1 MSAPIDA
8 LTQTTDAQPLPVL
21 GRDVTVPLVTGGE
34 VTYAAL
40 DYAASAPA
48 LQRVWDDVAAYAPY
62 YGSVHRGA
70 GYLSQLSTDLFEN
83 SRRAVAEFLGC
94 REDDQV
100 VFTRSTTDSLNLLA
114 AVLPAGCEVFVFE
127 TEHHASLL
135 PWRDARVSYLN
146 APRTPGEA
154 VATLERALAARDL
167 KGPALVCV
175 TGASNVTGELWPVRE
190 LAAVAHAHGARVVLD
205 AAQLAPHHP
214 VDIAELDVDWV
225 AFSGHKLYAPFGSG
239 VLAGRA
245 DWLRDSEPY
254 LAGGGASRKVARRS
268 DGGVDVEWHT
278 TAARHEA
285 GSPNV
290 IGVYAIAS
298 ACKALTEAGFD
309 RLVARERELVA
320 RVREGLAEVPEVR
333 VLSLFGDDAP
343 RVGVISF
350 VVDGWN
356 SSHFAAALSA
366 EYGIG
371 VRDGL
376 FCAHPLV
383 RTLLGGDAG
392 DPGSAA
398 RLTPVPA
405 RGRSTRSGSAS
416 GPVRRTSTSSG
427 SPGPSG
433 NSSGTAPAGTT
444 APRTAVASPTAADA
458 RRSGVEADRE
468 RRFQVVLGVG
478 TERHVR
484 VRGLD
489 ARDLADA
496 ARDDVRQVVVPG
508 DPHHGDQIV
517 GAGDGEDLADAFQR
531 RDGLGD
537 LGDPV
542 DAGLDEH
549 DRGDHG

>member
-1 MSAPIDA
+1 MSARPSAAASVSADSA
-8 LTQTTDAQPLPVL
+8 ASADSSVAARGPLPVL
-21 GRDVTVPLVTGGE
+21 GSDVLVPLVTGGE

-48 LQRVWDDVAAYAPY
+48 LRRVWDDIAAYAPY

-83 SRRAVAEFLGC
+83 SRKDVAAFLGC

-114 AVLPAGCEVFVFE
+114 AVAPRGTEVFVFE

-135 PWRDARVSYLN
+135 PWEQRKDVTVRYLS
-146 APRTPGEA
+146 APRSPRQA
-154 VATLERALAARDL
+154 VETLEKALAGRAE
-167 KGPALVCV
+167 GPALVCV

-190 LAAVAHAHGARVVLD
+190 LAAAAHAHGARIVLD

-214 VDIAELDVDWV
+214 VDIAEADVDWV
-225 AFSGHKLYAPFGSG
+225 AFSGHKLYAPFGAG

-245 DWLRDSEPY
+245 DWLREARPY
-254 LAGGGASRKVARRS
+254 LAGGGASRKVTRRD
-268 DGGVDVEWHT
+268 DGGLDVEWHT

-298 ACKALTEAGFD
+298 ACRALSEAGFEG
-309 RLVARERELVA
+309 LVARERELIEK
-320 RVREGLAEVPEVR
+320 VRTGLAEVPEVR

-343 RVGVISF
+343 RVAVLSF
-350 VVDGWN
+350 VVEGWN

-383 RTLLGGDAG
+383 RTLLDSEP
-392 DPGSAA
+392 DEPGECGAPEAA
-398 RLTPVPA
+398 P
-405 RGRSTRSGSAS
+405 GERSLNAIRVSFG
-416 GPVRRTSTSSG
+416 
-427 SPGPSG
+427 
-433 NSSGTAPAGTT
+433 AGT
-444 APRTAVASPTAADA
+444 PDEH
-458 RRSGVEADRE
+458 VE
-468 RRFQVVLGVG
+468 RF
-478 TERHVR
+478 
-484 VRGLD
+484 
-489 ARDLADA
+489 
-496 ARDDVRQVVVPG
+496 
-508 DPHHGDQIV
+508 V
-517 GAGDGEDLADAFQR
+517 GAVKELVREGARWSYRTEDGR
-531 RDGLGD
+531 CV
-537 LGDPV
+537 P
-542 DAGLDEH
+542 
-549 DRGDHG
+549 DRG

>member
-1 MSAPIDA
+1 MSVRPAAPVAHASSADVC
-8 LTQTTDAQPLPVL
+8 TPLPVL
-21 GRDVTVPLVTGGE
+21 GADVRVPLVTGGE

-48 LQRVWDDVAAYAPY
+48 LKRVWDDVAAYAPY

-83 SRRAVAEFLGC
+83 SRRDVAAFLGC

-114 AVLPAGCEVFVFE
+114 AALPSGTEVFVFE

-135 PWRDARVSYLN
+135 PWEQREDIRVRYLS
-146 APRTPGEA
+146 APRSPRQA
-154 VATLERALAARDL
+154 VETLERALAERAG
-167 KGPALVCV
+167 GPALVCV

-190 LAAVAHAHGARVVLD
+190 LAAAAHAHGARIVLD

-214 VDIAELDVDWV
+214 VDIAAEDVDWV
-225 AFSGHKLYAPFGSG
+225 AFSGHKLYAPFGAG

-245 DWLRDSEPY
+245 DWLQEARPY
-254 LAGGGASRKVARRS
+254 LAGGGASRKVARRD

-278 TAARHEA
+278 TPARHEA

-298 ACKALTEAGFD
+298 ACRALTEAGFD
-309 RLVARERELVA
+309 GLVARERELIA
-320 RVREGLAEVPEVR
+320 AVREGLAEVPQVR

-343 RVGVISF
+343 RVGVLSF

-383 RTLLGGDAG
+383 RTLLGSEPEEPGECGAPEAAPGERSLNAIRVSFGAG
-392 DPGSAA
+392 TPDEHVDRFVRAVKELVRDGA
-398 RLTPVPA
+398 RWTYRTEDGRCVPA
-405 RGRSTRSGSAS
+405 RG
-416 GPVRRTSTSSG
+416 
-427 SPGPSG
+427 
-433 NSSGTAPAGTT
+433 
-444 APRTAVASPTAADA
+444 
-458 RRSGVEADRE
+458 
-468 RRFQVVLGVG
+468 
-478 TERHVR
+478 
-484 VRGLD
+484 
-489 ARDLADA
+489 
-496 ARDDVRQVVVPG
+496 
-508 DPHHGDQIV
+508 
-517 GAGDGEDLADAFQR
+517 
-531 RDGLGD
+531 
-537 LGDPV
+537 
-542 DAGLDEH
+542 
-549 DRGDHG
+549 

>member
-1 MSAPIDA
+1 MSVSTIASDRSVCS
-8 LTQTTDAQPLPVL
+8 PLPVL

-83 SRRAVAEFLGC
+83 ARGTVAEFLDC

-114 AVLPAGCEVFVFE
+114 SVVPAGCEVFVFE

-135 PWRDARVSYLN
+135 PWRDAQVTYLD
-146 APRTPGEA
+146 APSTPRQA
-154 VATLERALAARDL
+154 VETLERALAHRDPSRAS
-167 KGPALVCV
+167 GPALVCV

-190 LAAVAHAHGARVVLD
+190 LAATAHAHGARIVLD

-214 VDIAELDVDWV
+214 VSVRDLDVDWV
-225 AFSGHKLYAPFGSG
+225 AFSGHKLYAPFGAG

-245 DWLRDSEPY
+245 DWLRDAEPY
-254 LAGGGASRKVARRS
+254 LAGGGASRKVTRRT
-268 DGGVDVEWHT
+268 DGGVDVEWHES
-278 TAARHEA
+278 AARHEA

-290 IGVYAIAS
+290 IGAYAIAS

-309 RLVARERELVA
+309 TLVARERHLIRTVG
-320 RVREGLAEVPEVR
+320 EGLAEVPEVK
-333 VLSLFGDDAP
+333 VLSLFGDDSP

-350 VVDGWN
+350 VVEGWN

-383 RTLLGGDAG
+383 RTLLGS
-392 DPGSAA
+392 DPQTQGECGAPEAA
-398 RLTPVPA
+398 
-405 RGRSTRSGSAS
+405 
-416 GPVRRTSTSSG
+416 
-427 SPGPSG
+427 PGEKSLNAIRVSFG
-433 NSSGTAPAGTT
+433 AGT
-444 APRTAVASPTAADA
+444 P
-458 RRSGVEADRE
+458 
-468 RRFQVVLGVG
+468 
-478 TERHVR
+478 
-484 VRGLD
+484 
-489 ARDLADA
+489 
-496 ARDDVRQVVVPG
+496 
-508 DPHHGDQIV
+508 
-517 GAGDGEDLADAFQR
+517 
-531 RDGLGD
+531 
-537 LGDPV
+537 
-542 DAGLDEH
+542 DEH
-549 DRGDHG
+549 VERFVRAVKELVGEGAKWNYRTEGGRCVPTV

>member
-1 MSAPIDA
+1 MSVPTAVVDPSVCA
-8 LTQTTDAQPLPVL
+8 PLPVL
-21 GRDVTVPLVTGGE
+21 GADVTVPLVTGGE
-34 VTYAAL
+34 VAYAAL

-70 GYLSQLSTDLFEN
+70 GYLSQLSTDLFEG
-83 SRRAVAEFLGC
+83 SRATVAEFLGC
-94 REDDQV
+94 READQV

-114 AVLPAGCEVFVFE
+114 SVLPADCRVFVFE

-135 PWRDARVSYLN
+135 PWGDGRVTCLD
-146 APRTPGEA
+146 APRTPAEA
-154 VATLERALAARDL
+154 VATLERALAGREPY
-167 KGPALVCV
+167 GPALVCV

-190 LAAVAHAHGARVVLD
+190 LAAAAHAHGARIVLD

-245 DWLRDSEPY
+245 DWLRDAEPY
-254 LAGGGASRKVARRS
+254 LAGGGASRTVARRA
-268 DGGVDVEWHT
+268 DGGLDVAWHT
-278 TAARHEA
+278 TEARHEA

-298 ACKALTEAGFD
+298 ACRALTEAGFAG
-309 RLVARERELVA
+309 LAAREGALVD
-320 RVREGLAEVPEVR
+320 RVLAGLAGVPGVR

-350 VVDGWN
+350 VVEGWN

-383 RTLLGGDAG
+383 RTLLGGEPREPGECGAPGAG
-392 DPGSAA
+392 PGE
-398 RLTPVPA
+398 
-405 RGRSTRSGSAS
+405 RSLNA
-416 GPVRRTSTSSG
+416 VRVSFG
-427 SPGPSG
+427 
-433 NSSGTAPAGTT
+433 AGT
-444 APRTAVASPTAADA
+444 PDEHVDRFLGAV
-458 RRSGVEADRE
+458 RE
-468 RRFQVVLGVG
+468 L
-478 TERHVR
+478 
-484 VRGLD
+484 
-489 ARDLADA
+489 
-496 ARDDVRQVVVPG
+496 
-508 DPHHGDQIV
+508 V
-517 GAGDGEDLADAFQR
+517 GAGARWTYRTEDGR
-531 RDGLGD
+531 CV
-537 LGDPV
+537 P
-542 DAGLDEH
+542 
-549 DRGDHG
+549 DRGAAQT

>member
-1 MSAPIDA
+1 MSVSTAAVDQSICA
-8 LTQTTDAQPLPVL
+8 PLPVL
-21 GRDVTVPLVTGGE
+21 GADVTVPLVTGGD

-48 LQRVWDDVAAYAPY
+48 LQRVWEDVAAYAPY

-83 SRRAVAEFLGC
+83 SRRTVAEFLGC
-94 REDDQV
+94 RAEDQV

-114 AVLPAGCEVFVFE
+114 AALPAGCEVFVFE

-135 PWRDARVSYLN
+135 PWRDARVTYLD
-146 APRTPGEA
+146 APRTPGQA
-154 VATLERALAARDL
+154 VATLERALAGREPN
-167 KGPALVCV
+167 GPALVCV
-175 TGASNVTGELWPVRE
+175 TGASNVTGELWPVKE
-190 LAAVAHAHGARVVLD
+190 LAAAAHAHGARIVLD

-245 DWLRDSEPY
+245 DWLVDAEPY
-254 LAGGGASRKVARRS
+254 LAGGGASRKVARRT

-278 TAARHEA
+278 TPARHEA

-290 IGVYAIAS
+290 IGVYSIAA

-309 RLVARERELVA
+309 RLVAREQQLVT
-320 RVREGLAEVPEVR
+320 RVREGLADVPQVK

-350 VVDGWN
+350 VVEGWN

-383 RTLLGGDAG
+383 RTLLGSEPQE
-392 DPGSAA
+392 PGECGAPEAA
-398 RLTPVPA
+398 P
-405 RGRSTRSGSAS
+405 GERSLNAIRVSFG
-416 GPVRRTSTSSG
+416 
-427 SPGPSG
+427 
-433 NSSGTAPAGTT
+433 AGT
-444 APRTAVASPTAADA
+444 P
-458 RRSGVEADRE
+458 
-468 RRFQVVLGVG
+468 
-478 TERHVR
+478 
-484 VRGLD
+484 
-489 ARDLADA
+489 
-496 ARDDVRQVVVPG
+496 
-508 DPHHGDQIV
+508 
-517 GAGDGEDLADAFQR
+517 
-531 RDGLGD
+531 
-537 LGDPV
+537 
-542 DAGLDEH
+542 DEH
-549 DRGDHG
+549 IERFLGAVRELVSKGARWSYRTEEGRCVPDRGAAQV

>member
-1 MSAPIDA
+1 MSVSAVAADSSVCAPLA
-8 LTQTTDAQPLPVL
+8 VL

-83 SRRAVAEFLGC
+83 SRTAVAEFLDC
-94 REDDQV
+94 REGDQV

-114 AVLPAGCEVFVFE
+114 AALPAECQVFVFE

-135 PWRDARVSYLN
+135 PWRDARVTYLD
-146 APRTPGEA
+146 APRTPVEA
-154 VATLERALAARDL
+154 VQTLERALADRDPY
-167 KGPALVCV
+167 GPALVCV

-190 LAAVAHAHGARVVLD
+190 LAAAAHAHGARIVLD

-214 VDIAELDVDWV
+214 VSVRESDVDWV

-239 VLAGRA
+239 VLAGRS
-245 DWLRDSEPY
+245 DWLRVAEPY
-254 LAGGGASRKVARRS
+254 LAGGGASRKVARRPKEAG
-268 DGGVDVEWHT
+268 GGVDVEWHE

-290 IGVYAIAS
+290 IGVYSIAS

-309 RLVARERELVA
+309 ELVARERYLI
-320 RVREGLAEVPEVR
+320 RKVREGLAEVPAVR

-376 FCAHPLV
+376 FCAHPLL
-383 RTLLGGDAG
+383 RTLLGGEADEPGECGAPEAAPGEKSLNAIRVSFGAG
-392 DPGSAA
+392 TPDEHVERFVRAVKELVADGARWNYRTEDGRCVPDTSAA
-398 RLTPVPA
+398 A
-405 RGRSTRSGSAS
+405 
-416 GPVRRTSTSSG
+416 
-427 SPGPSG
+427 
-433 NSSGTAPAGTT
+433 
-444 APRTAVASPTAADA
+444 
-458 RRSGVEADRE
+458 
-468 RRFQVVLGVG
+468 
-478 TERHVR
+478 
-484 VRGLD
+484 
-489 ARDLADA
+489 
-496 ARDDVRQVVVPG
+496 
-508 DPHHGDQIV
+508 
-517 GAGDGEDLADAFQR
+517 
-531 RDGLGD
+531 
-537 LGDPV
+537 
-542 DAGLDEH
+542 
-549 DRGDHG
+549 

>member
-1 MSAPIDA
+1 MPVSTAASAQAVCRDICGA
-8 LTQTTDAQPLPVL
+8 LPVL

-83 SRRAVAEFLGC
+83 ARKTVAEFLDC
-94 REDDQV
+94 RADDQL

-114 AVLPAGCEVFVFE
+114 RALPADCQVFVFE
-127 TEHHASLL
+127 TEHHAGLL
-135 PWRDARVSYLN
+135 PWKDARVTYLN
-146 APRTPGEA
+146 APRTPQQA
-154 VATLERALAARDL
+154 VETLEKALAARDPY
-167 KGPALVCV
+167 GPALVCV

-190 LAAVAHAHGARVVLD
+190 LAAAAHAHGARIVLD

-214 VDIAELDVDWV
+214 VSVRDLDVDWV

-245 DWLRDSEPY
+245 DWLRAADPY
-254 LAGGGASRKVARRS
+254 LAGGGASRKVTRRE
-268 DGGVDVEWHT
+268 DGGVDVEWQDS
-278 TAARHEA
+278 AARHEA

-290 IGVYAIAS
+290 IGAYSIAS

-309 RLVARERELVA
+309 TLVAREQHLIET
-320 RVREGLAEVPEVR
+320 VRAGLAAVPQVK

-350 VVDGWN
+350 VVEGWN

-383 RTLLGGDAG
+383 RTLLGSDPQTQGECGAPEAAPGEKSLNAIRVSFGAG
-392 DPGSAA
+392 
-398 RLTPVPA
+398 TPDEHVERFVTAVGELVTDGAKWQYRTEDGRCVPA
-405 RGRSTRSGSAS
+405 
-416 GPVRRTSTSSG
+416 V
-427 SPGPSG
+427 
-433 NSSGTAPAGTT
+433 
-444 APRTAVASPTAADA
+444 
-458 RRSGVEADRE
+458 
-468 RRFQVVLGVG
+468 
-478 TERHVR
+478 
-484 VRGLD
+484 
-489 ARDLADA
+489 
-496 ARDDVRQVVVPG
+496 
-508 DPHHGDQIV
+508 
-517 GAGDGEDLADAFQR
+517 
-531 RDGLGD
+531 
-537 LGDPV
+537 
-542 DAGLDEH
+542 
-549 DRGDHG
+549 

>member
-1 MSAPIDA
+1 MSV
-8 LTQTTDAQPLPVL
+8 LTAATDQSICAPLPVL
-21 GRDVTVPLVTGGE
+21 GKDVTVPLVTGGE

-83 SRRAVAEFLGC
+83 SRETVAEFLGC
-94 REDDQV
+94 RAGDQV
-100 VFTRSTTDSLNLLA
+100 IFTRSTTDSLNLLA
-114 AVLPAGCEVFVFE
+114 AVLPADCQVFVFE

-135 PWRDARVSYLN
+135 PWRDARVTYLN
-146 APRTPGEA
+146 APRTPAQA
-154 VATLERALAARDL
+154 VESLERALADRDPY
-167 KGPALVCV
+167 GPALVCV
-175 TGASNVTGELWPVRE
+175 TGASNVTGELWPVKE
-190 LAAVAHAHGARVVLD
+190 LAAAAHAHGARIVLD

-239 VLAGRA
+239 VLAGRS
-245 DWLRDSEPY
+245 DWLTDAEPY
-254 LAGGGASRKVARRS
+254 LAGGGASRQVARRA

-290 IGVYAIAS
+290 IGVYSIAS

-309 RLVARERELVA
+309 HLVAREQRLVTEVLA
-320 RVREGLAEVPEVR
+320 GLAEVPEVK

-350 VVDGWN
+350 VVEGWN

-383 RTLLGGDAG
+383 RTLLGS
-392 DPGSAA
+392 DPQDVGECGAPEA
-398 RLTPVPA
+398 E
-405 RGRSTRSGSAS
+405 
-416 GPVRRTSTSSG
+416 
-427 SPGPSG
+427 PGQKSLNAIRVSFG
-433 NSSGTAPAGTT
+433 AGT
-444 APRTAVASPTAADA
+444 P
-458 RRSGVEADRE
+458 
-468 RRFQVVLGVG
+468 
-478 TERHVR
+478 
-484 VRGLD
+484 
-489 ARDLADA
+489 
-496 ARDDVRQVVVPG
+496 
-508 DPHHGDQIV
+508 
-517 GAGDGEDLADAFQR
+517 
-531 RDGLGD
+531 
-537 LGDPV
+537 
-542 DAGLDEH
+542 DEH
-549 DRGDHG
+549 VERFLRAVKELVNEGARWKYRTEGGRCVPDRGAATQV

>member
-1 MSAPIDA
+1 MSAYPNTA
-8 LTQTTDAQPLPVL
+8 VTTAEFATADPSHCAPLPVL

-34 VTYAAL
+34 VGYAAL

-83 SRRAVAEFLGC
+83 SRTTVHAFLDCRAT
-94 REDDQV
+94 DQV

-114 AVLPAGCEVFVFE
+114 AALPAGCEVFVFE

-135 PWRDARVSYLN
+135 PWRGARVTYLD
-146 APRTPGEA
+146 APRTPGAA
-154 VATLERALAARDL
+154 VRTLERALAGRDSY
-167 KGPALVCV
+167 GPALVCV

-190 LAAVAHAHGARVVLD
+190 LAAAAHAHGARIVLD

-214 VDIAELDVDWV
+214 VSVRELDVDWV

-245 DWLRDSEPY
+245 DWLQEAEPY
-254 LAGGGASRKVARRS
+254 LAGGGASRKVARRE
-268 DGGVDVEWHT
+268 DGGVDVEWHD

-290 IGVYAIAS
+290 IGVHSIAS

-309 RLVARERELVA
+309 RLVAREQRLVA
-320 RVREGLAEVPEVR
+320 EVRAGLAEVPQVK
-333 VLSLFGDDAP
+333 VLSLFGDEAP

-350 VVDGWN
+350 VVEGWN

-383 RTLLGGDAG
+383 RTLLGGDAQDVG
-392 DPGSAA
+392 ECGAPENLPGE
-398 RLTPVPA
+398 
-405 RGRSTRSGSAS
+405 RSLNAIRVSFG
-416 GPVRRTSTSSG
+416 
-427 SPGPSG
+427 
-433 NSSGTAPAGTT
+433 AGT
-444 APRTAVASPTAADA
+444 PDEHVERFLGAV
-458 RRSGVEADRE
+458 RE
-468 RRFQVVLGVG
+468 LV
-478 TERHVR
+478 
-484 VRGLD
+484 
-489 ARDLADA
+489 
-496 ARDDVRQVVVPG
+496 
-508 DPHHGDQIV
+508 
-517 GAGDGEDLADAFQR
+517 
-531 RDGLGD
+531 RDGARWKYRTEEGRCV
-537 LGDPV
+537 P
-542 DAGLDEH
+542 
-549 DRGDHG
+549 DRG

>member
-1 MSAPIDA
+1 MSVSSAALNASAPAAFADA
-8 LTQTTDAQPLPVL
+8 DCAPLPVL
-21 GRDVTVPLVTGGE
+21 GKDVTVPLVTGGE

-83 SRRAVAEFLGC
+83 SRATVAEFLGC
-94 REDDQV
+94 RPGDQV
-100 VFTRSTTDSLNLLA
+100 IFTRSTTDSLNLLA
-114 AVLPAGCEVFVFE
+114 AVIPAGCEVFVYE

-135 PWRDARVSYLN
+135 PWRDAEVTYLN
-146 APRTPGEA
+146 APRTPEQA
-154 VATLERALAARDL
+154 VETLERALADRDPH
-167 KGPALVCV
+167 GPALVCV
-175 TGASNVTGELWPVRE
+175 TGASNVTGELWPVKE
-190 LAAVAHAHGARVVLD
+190 LAAAAHAHGARIVLD

-214 VDIAELDVDWV
+214 VDIAGLDVDWV

-245 DWLRDSEPY
+245 DWLQDSEPY
-254 LAGGGASRKVARRS
+254 LAGGGASKKVARRT

-290 IGVYAIAS
+290 IGVYSIAS

-309 RLVARERELVA
+309 NLVAREQRLVA
-320 RVREGLAEVPEVR
+320 RVRGGLAEVPQVK

-350 VVDGWN
+350 VVEGWN

-383 RTLLGGDAG
+383 RTLLGSDPQ
-392 DPGSAA
+392 DPGECGAPEA
-398 RLTPVPA
+398 EP
-405 RGRSTRSGSAS
+405 GERSLNAIRVSFG
-416 GPVRRTSTSSG
+416 
-427 SPGPSG
+427 
-433 NSSGTAPAGTT
+433 AGT
-444 APRTAVASPTAADA
+444 P
-458 RRSGVEADRE
+458 
-468 RRFQVVLGVG
+468 
-478 TERHVR
+478 
-484 VRGLD
+484 
-489 ARDLADA
+489 
-496 ARDDVRQVVVPG
+496 
-508 DPHHGDQIV
+508 
-517 GAGDGEDLADAFQR
+517 
-531 RDGLGD
+531 
-537 LGDPV
+537 
-542 DAGLDEH
+542 DEH
-549 DRGDHG
+549 VDRFVRAVTELVSEGAQWKYRTEGGRCVPDRGAAQL

>member
-1 MSAPIDA
+1 MSARPDA
-8 LTQTTDAQPLPVL
+8 VATAAVETTVAETVATESADPCCAAPLPVL

-83 SRRAVAEFLGC
+83 SRATVAEFLDC
-94 REDDQV
+94 RPGDQV

-114 AVLPAGCEVFVFE
+114 TAIPAGCEVFVFE

-135 PWRDARVSYLN
+135 PWRDARVTYLD
-146 APRTPGEA
+146 APRTPARA
-154 VATLERALAARDL
+154 VEILERALADRDPH
-167 KGPALVCV
+167 GPALVCV
-175 TGASNVTGELWPVRE
+175 TGASNVTGELWPVKE
-190 LAAVAHAHGARVVLD
+190 LAAAAHAHGARIVLD

-214 VDIAELDVDWV
+214 VSVTELDVDWV

-245 DWLRDSEPY
+245 DWLQDSQPY
-254 LAGGGASRKVARRS
+254 LAGGGASRKVARRA

-290 IGVYAIAS
+290 IGVYSIAS

-309 RLVARERELVA
+309 ALVAREQHLIDT
-320 RVREGLAEVPEVR
+320 VRAGLAEVPEVR

-350 VVDGWN
+350 VVEGWN

-383 RTLLGGDAG
+383 RTLLGSDPR
-392 DPGSAA
+392 DPGECGAPEAA
-398 RLTPVPA
+398 P
-405 RGRSTRSGSAS
+405 GERSLNAIRVSFG
-416 GPVRRTSTSSG
+416 
-427 SPGPSG
+427 
-433 NSSGTAPAGTT
+433 AGT
-444 APRTAVASPTAADA
+444 PDEHVERFVRAVKEL
-458 RRSGVEADRE
+458 V
-468 RRFQVVLGVG
+468 
-478 TERHVR
+478 
-484 VRGLD
+484 
-489 ARDLADA
+489 
-496 ARDDVRQVVVPG
+496 
-508 DPHHGDQIV
+508 
-517 GAGDGEDLADAFQR
+517 
-531 RDGLGD
+531 RDGARWKYRTEDGRCV
-537 LGDPV
+537 P
-542 DAGLDEH
+542 
-549 DRGDHG
+549 DRG

>member
-1 MSAPIDA
+1 MSAFLNSA
-8 LTQTTDAQPLPVL
+8 ATATDVAVDPACAQPLPVL

-70 GYLSQLSTDLFEN
+70 GYLSQLSTDLFEQ
-83 SRRAVAEFLGC
+83 SRATVAEFLDC
-94 REDDQV
+94 RPGDQV

-114 AVLPAGCEVFVFE
+114 AALPADCQVFVFE

-135 PWRDARVSYLN
+135 PWTNARVTYLN
-146 APRTPGEA
+146 APRTPAQA
-154 VATLERALAARDL
+154 VATLERALADREPY
-167 KGPALVCV
+167 GPALVCV
-175 TGASNVTGELWPVRE
+175 TGASNVTGELWPVKE
-190 LAAVAHAHGARVVLD
+190 LAAAAHAHGARIVLD

-214 VDIAELDVDWV
+214 VSVRELDVDWV

-245 DWLRDSEPY
+245 DWLQEAEPY
-254 LAGGGASRKVARRS
+254 LAGGGASRKVARRE

-290 IGVYAIAS
+290 IGVYSIAS
-298 ACKALTEAGFD
+298 ACRALKEAGFEN
-309 RLVARERELVA
+309 LVARENHLIA
-320 RVREGLAEVPEVR
+320 KVREGLADVPAVR

-350 VVDGWN
+350 VVEGWN

-383 RTLLGGDAG
+383 RTLLGSEPQEPGECGAPEAAPGERSLNAIRVSFGAG
-392 DPGSAA
+392 
-398 RLTPVPA
+398 TPDEHVERFVRAVGELVADGAKWQYRTEEGRCVPA
-405 RGRSTRSGSAS
+405 
-416 GPVRRTSTSSG
+416 V
-427 SPGPSG
+427 
-433 NSSGTAPAGTT
+433 
-444 APRTAVASPTAADA
+444 
-458 RRSGVEADRE
+458 
-468 RRFQVVLGVG
+468 
-478 TERHVR
+478 
-484 VRGLD
+484 
-489 ARDLADA
+489 
-496 ARDDVRQVVVPG
+496 
-508 DPHHGDQIV
+508 
-517 GAGDGEDLADAFQR
+517 
-531 RDGLGD
+531 
-537 LGDPV
+537 
-542 DAGLDEH
+542 
-549 DRGDHG
+549 

>member
-1 MSAPIDA
+1 MSVFTAAADQSLCA
-8 LTQTTDAQPLPVL
+8 PLPVL
-21 GRDVTVPLVTGGE
+21 GKDVTVPLVTGGE

-83 SRRAVAEFLGC
+83 SRATVAEFLGC
-94 REDDQV
+94 RADDQV
-100 VFTRSTTDSLNLLA
+100 IFTRSTTDSLNLLA
-114 AVLPAGCEVFVFE
+114 AVVPADCQVFVYE

-135 PWRDARVSYLN
+135 PWRDARVTYLN
-146 APRTPGEA
+146 APRTPAQA
-154 VATLERALAARDL
+154 VETLERALADRDPY
-167 KGPALVCV
+167 GPALVCV
-175 TGASNVTGELWPVRE
+175 TGASNVTGELWPVKE
-190 LAAVAHAHGARVVLD
+190 LAAAAHAHGARIVLD

-239 VLAGRA
+239 VLAGRS
-245 DWLRDSEPY
+245 DWLQAAEPY
-254 LAGGGASRKVARRS
+254 LAGGGASRKVARRT
-268 DGGVDVEWHT
+268 DGGVDVEWHS

-290 IGVYAIAS
+290 IGVYSIAS
-298 ACKALTEAGFD
+298 ACKALTEAGFEN
-309 RLVARERELVA
+309 LVAREQHLVRA
-320 RVREGLAEVPEVR
+320 VRAGLAGIPEVK

-383 RTLLGGDAG
+383 RTLLGS
-392 DPGSAA
+392 DPQEVGECGAPEA
-398 RLTPVPA
+398 EP
-405 RGRSTRSGSAS
+405 GERSLNAIRVSFG
-416 GPVRRTSTSSG
+416 
-427 SPGPSG
+427 
-433 NSSGTAPAGTT
+433 AGT
-444 APRTAVASPTAADA
+444 P
-458 RRSGVEADRE
+458 
-468 RRFQVVLGVG
+468 
-478 TERHVR
+478 
-484 VRGLD
+484 
-489 ARDLADA
+489 
-496 ARDDVRQVVVPG
+496 
-508 DPHHGDQIV
+508 
-517 GAGDGEDLADAFQR
+517 
-531 RDGLGD
+531 
-537 LGDPV
+537 
-542 DAGLDEH
+542 DEH
-549 DRGDHG
+549 IERFVRAVTELVSEGAQWKYRTEDGRCVPDRGAAQL

>member
-1 MSAPIDA
+1 MPASSAAAVAADSSVCA
-8 LTQTTDAQPLPVL
+8 PLPVL
-21 GRDVTVPLVTGGE
+21 GRDVLVPLVTGGE
-34 VTYAAL
+34 VDYAAL

-83 SRRAVAEFLGC
+83 SRRTISDFLGC
-94 REDDQV
+94 RADDQV

-114 AVLPAGCEVFVFE
+114 AVLPENTRVFVFE

-135 PWRDARVSYLN
+135 PWEQRADTEVTYLN
-146 APRTPGEA
+146 APRTPQQA
-154 VATLERALAARDL
+154 VDTLEKALAGREPY
-167 KGPALVCV
+167 GPALVCV

-190 LAAVAHAHGARVVLD
+190 LAAAAHAHGARIVLD

-245 DWLRDSEPY
+245 DWLQGADPY
-254 LAGGGASRKVARRS
+254 LAGGGASRKVSRRT

-278 TAARHEA
+278 TEARHEA

-290 IGVYAIAS
+290 IGAYAIAS

-309 RLVARERELVA
+309 TLVAREEELIA
-320 RVREGLAEVPEVR
+320 RVREGLGEVPEVR

-343 RVGVISF
+343 RVGVLSF
-350 VVDGWN
+350 VVEGWN

-383 RTLLGGDAG
+383 RTLLGSEPDE
-392 DPGSAA
+392 PGECGAPEAA
-398 RLTPVPA
+398 P
-405 RGRSTRSGSAS
+405 GERSLNAIRVSFG
-416 GPVRRTSTSSG
+416 
-427 SPGPSG
+427 
-433 NSSGTAPAGTT
+433 AGT
-444 APRTAVASPTAADA
+444 P
-458 RRSGVEADRE
+458 
-468 RRFQVVLGVG
+468 
-478 TERHVR
+478 
-484 VRGLD
+484 
-489 ARDLADA
+489 
-496 ARDDVRQVVVPG
+496 
-508 DPHHGDQIV
+508 
-517 GAGDGEDLADAFQR
+517 
-531 RDGLGD
+531 
-537 LGDPV
+537 
-542 DAGLDEH
+542 DEH
-549 DRGDHG
+549 VDRFVRAVKELVADGARWNYRTESGRCVPVG

>member
-1 MSAPIDA
+1 MSVPTAA
-8 LTQTTDAQPLPVL
+8 LESSICAPLPVL
-21 GRDVTVPLVTGGE
+21 GQNVTVPLVTGGE

-83 SRRAVAEFLGC
+83 SRRTVAEFLGC
-94 REDDQV
+94 RADDQV

-114 AVLPAGCEVFVFE
+114 AAIPAGCQVFVYE

-135 PWRDARVSYLN
+135 PWRDAQATYLN
-146 APRTPGEA
+146 APRTPAQA
-154 VATLERALAARDL
+154 VESLERALADRDPY
-167 KGPALVCV
+167 GPALVCV
-175 TGASNVTGELWPVRE
+175 TGASNVTGELWPVKE
-190 LAAVAHAHGARVVLD
+190 LAAAAHAHGARIVLD

-245 DWLRDSEPY
+245 DWLQAAEPY
-254 LAGGGASRKVARRS
+254 LAGGGASRKVARRA
-268 DGGVDVEWHT
+268 DGGVDVDWHT

-290 IGVYAIAS
+290 IGVYSIAS
-298 ACKALTEAGFD
+298 ACKALTEAGFEG
-309 RLVARERELVA
+309 LVAREQELVG

-350 VVDGWN
+350 VVRGWN

-383 RTLLGGDAG
+383 RTLLGSDSQ
-392 DPGSAA
+392 DPGECGAPEA
-398 RLTPVPA
+398 EP
-405 RGRSTRSGSAS
+405 GERSLNAIRVSFG
-416 GPVRRTSTSSG
+416 
-427 SPGPSG
+427 
-433 NSSGTAPAGTT
+433 AGTPDEHIDRFLR
-444 APRTAVASPTAADA
+444 AVSELVRDGARWNYRTEDGRCVP
-458 RRSGVEADRE
+458 DRGE
-468 RRFQVVLGVG
+468 VD
-478 TERHVR
+478 R
-484 VRGLD
+484 VRD
-489 ARDLADA
+489 T
-496 ARDDVRQVVVPG
+496 
-508 DPHHGDQIV
+508 
-517 GAGDGEDLADAFQR
+517 F
-531 RDGLGD
+531 
-537 LGDPV
+537 
-542 DAGLDEH
+542 
-549 DRGDHG
+549 

>member
-1 MSAPIDA
+1 MSVSVDA
-8 LTQTTDAQPLPVL
+8 AACTQTAAPLPVL

-70 GYLSQLSTDLFEN
+70 GYLSQLSTDLFET
-83 SRRAVAEFLGC
+83 SRATVAAFLGC
-94 REDDQV
+94 RADDQL

-114 AVLPAGCEVFVFE
+114 AALPAGCQVFVFE

-135 PWRDARVSYLN
+135 PWRNAEVTYLN

-154 VATLERALAARDL
+154 VATLERALADRDPSPSSPL
-167 KGPALVCV
+167 RSSGGGPKGPALVCV

-190 LAAVAHAHGARVVLD
+190 LAAVAHAHGARIVLD

-214 VDIAELDVDWV
+214 VSVQELDVDWI

-245 DWLRDSEPY
+245 DWLRAAEPY
-254 LAGGGASRKVARRS
+254 LAGGGASRTVARRA
-268 DGGVDVEWHT
+268 DGGVDVEWHDS
-278 TAARHEA
+278 AARHEA

-290 IGVYAIAS
+290 IGVYSIAS
-298 ACKALTEAGFD
+298 ACKALTEAGFED
-309 RLVARERELVA
+309 LVAREQHLIRT
-320 RVREGLAEVPEVR
+320 VRAGLAEVPEVK

-343 RVGVISF
+343 RVGVLSF
-350 VVDGWN
+350 VVEGWN

-383 RTLLGGDAG
+383 RTLLGS
-392 DPGSAA
+392 DPGTQGECGAPEAA
-398 RLTPVPA
+398 PGETSLNAIRVSFGAGTPDEHVERFVGAVKELVRDGAKWAYRTEEGRCVPA
-405 RGRSTRSGSAS
+405 
-416 GPVRRTSTSSG
+416 P
-427 SPGPSG
+427 
-433 NSSGTAPAGTT
+433 
-444 APRTAVASPTAADA
+444 
-458 RRSGVEADRE
+458 
-468 RRFQVVLGVG
+468 
-478 TERHVR
+478 
-484 VRGLD
+484 
-489 ARDLADA
+489 
-496 ARDDVRQVVVPG
+496 
-508 DPHHGDQIV
+508 
-517 GAGDGEDLADAFQR
+517 
-531 RDGLGD
+531 
-537 LGDPV
+537 
-542 DAGLDEH
+542 
-549 DRGDHG
+549 

>member
-1 MSAPIDA
+1 MSVATSATSDTSVWA
-8 LTQTTDAQPLPVL
+8 PLPVL

-83 SRRAVAEFLGC
+83 ARTTVAEFLGC
-94 REDDQV
+94 RDGDQV

-114 AVLPAGCEVFVFE
+114 AALPADCQVFVFE

-135 PWRDARVSYLN
+135 PWKDAQVSYLD
-146 APRTPGEA
+146 APRTPAQA
-154 VATLERALAARDL
+154 VQTLERALAARDPH
-167 KGPALVCV
+167 GPALVCV

-190 LAAVAHAHGARVVLD
+190 LAAAAHAHGARIVLD

-214 VDIAELDVDWV
+214 VSLADLDVDWV

-245 DWLRDSEPY
+245 DWLTAAEPY
-254 LAGGGASRKVARRS
+254 LAGGGASRKVTRRD
-268 DGGVDVEWHT
+268 DGGVDVEWHDS
-278 TAARHEA
+278 AARHEA

-290 IGVYAIAS
+290 IGAYSIAS
-298 ACKALTEAGFD
+298 ACAALTEAGFD
-309 RLVARERELVA
+309 TLVAREQHLIDT
-320 RVREGLAEVPEVR
+320 VRTGLAGIPEVR

-383 RTLLGGDAG
+383 RTLLGSDAQAQG
-392 DPGSAA
+392 ECGAPEAAPGEKSLNAI
-398 RLTPVPA
+398 RVSF
-405 RGRSTRSGSAS
+405 G
-416 GPVRRTSTSSG
+416 
-427 SPGPSG
+427 
-433 NSSGTAPAGTT
+433 AGT
-444 APRTAVASPTAADA
+444 P
-458 RRSGVEADRE
+458 
-468 RRFQVVLGVG
+468 
-478 TERHVR
+478 
-484 VRGLD
+484 
-489 ARDLADA
+489 
-496 ARDDVRQVVVPG
+496 
-508 DPHHGDQIV
+508 
-517 GAGDGEDLADAFQR
+517 
-531 RDGLGD
+531 
-537 LGDPV
+537 
-542 DAGLDEH
+542 DEH
-549 DRGDHG
+549 VERFVRAVRELVADGARWNYRTVDGRCVPDTSA

>member
-1 MSAPIDA
+1 MSVFTAAADQSLCA
-8 LTQTTDAQPLPVL
+8 PLPVL
-21 GRDVTVPLVTGGE
+21 GEDVLVPLVTGGE
-34 VTYAAL
+34 VGYAAL

-48 LQRVWDDVAAYAPY
+48 LKRVWDDVAAYAPY

-70 GYLSQLSTDLFEN
+70 GYLSQLSTDLFES
-83 SRRAVAEFLGC
+83 SRATVAEFLGC
-94 REDDQV
+94 RPEDQV

-114 AVLPAGCEVFVFE
+114 AALPADCQVFVFE

-135 PWRDARVSYLN
+135 PWRDARVTYLN
-146 APRTPGEA
+146 APRTPAQA
-154 VATLERALAARDL
+154 VATLERALAGREPH
-167 KGPALVCV
+167 GPALVCV

-190 LAAVAHAHGARVVLD
+190 LAAAAHAHGARIVLD

-214 VDIAELDVDWV
+214 VDIADLDVDWV

-245 DWLRDSEPY
+245 DWLREAEPY
-254 LAGGGASRKVARRS
+254 LAGGGASRKVARRT

-290 IGVYAIAS
+290 IGVHSIAS

-309 RLVARERELVA
+309 RLVAREQHLVGEVLA
-320 RVREGLAEVPEVR
+320 GLAEVPEVK

-350 VVDGWN
+350 VVEGWN

-383 RTLLGGDAG
+383 RTLLGS
-392 DPGSAA
+392 DPGEAGECGAPEAEPGERSLNAIRVSFGAGTPDEHIERFLRAVRELVSGGARWKYRTEDGRCVPDRGAAA
-398 RLTPVPA
+398 R
-405 RGRSTRSGSAS
+405 
-416 GPVRRTSTSSG
+416 
-427 SPGPSG
+427 
-433 NSSGTAPAGTT
+433 
-444 APRTAVASPTAADA
+444 
-458 RRSGVEADRE
+458 
-468 RRFQVVLGVG
+468 
-478 TERHVR
+478 
-484 VRGLD
+484 
-489 ARDLADA
+489 
-496 ARDDVRQVVVPG
+496 
-508 DPHHGDQIV
+508 I
-517 GAGDGEDLADAFQR
+517 
-531 RDGLGD
+531 
-537 LGDPV
+537 
-542 DAGLDEH
+542 
-549 DRGDHG
+549 

>member
-1 MSAPIDA
+1 MSVS
-8 LTQTTDAQPLPVL
+8 TTAVDQSICAPLPVL
-21 GRDVTVPLVTGGE
+21 GADVTVPLVTGGD

-70 GYLSQLSTDLFEN
+70 GYLSQLSTDLFES
-83 SRRAVAEFLGC
+83 SRVTVAEFLGC
-94 REDDQV
+94 RADDQV

-114 AVLPAGCEVFVFE
+114 AALPADCEVFVFE

-135 PWRDARVSYLN
+135 PWRDARVTYLD
-146 APRTPGEA
+146 APRTPAQA
-154 VATLERALAARDL
+154 VATLEKALADRDPH
-167 KGPALVCV
+167 GPALVCV
-175 TGASNVTGELWPVRE
+175 TGASNVTGELWPVKE
-190 LAAVAHAHGARVVLD
+190 LAAAAHAHGARIVLD

-239 VLAGRA
+239 VLAGRT
-245 DWLRDSEPY
+245 DWLRDAEPY
-254 LAGGGASRKVARRS
+254 LAGGGASRKVARRA

-290 IGVYAIAS
+290 IGVYSIAS

-309 RLVARERELVA
+309 KLVAREQQLVS
-320 RVREGLAEVPEVR
+320 RVREGLADVPEVK

-350 VVDGWN
+350 VVEGWN

-383 RTLLGGDAG
+383 RTLLGSEPQ
-392 DPGSAA
+392 DPGECGAPEAA
-398 RLTPVPA
+398 P
-405 RGRSTRSGSAS
+405 GERSLNAIRVSFG
-416 GPVRRTSTSSG
+416 
-427 SPGPSG
+427 
-433 NSSGTAPAGTT
+433 AGT
-444 APRTAVASPTAADA
+444 P
-458 RRSGVEADRE
+458 
-468 RRFQVVLGVG
+468 
-478 TERHVR
+478 
-484 VRGLD
+484 
-489 ARDLADA
+489 
-496 ARDDVRQVVVPG
+496 
-508 DPHHGDQIV
+508 
-517 GAGDGEDLADAFQR
+517 
-531 RDGLGD
+531 
-537 LGDPV
+537 
-542 DAGLDEH
+542 DEH
-549 DRGDHG
+549 VERFLGAVRELVGKGARWTYRTEDGRCVPDRGAAQV

>member
-1 MSAPIDA
+1 MSV
-8 LTQTTDAQPLPVL
+8 LTAATDQSICAPLPVL
-21 GRDVTVPLVTGGE
+21 GKDVTVPLVTGGE

-70 GYLSQLSTDLFEN
+70 GYLSQLSTDLFES
-83 SRRAVAEFLGC
+83 SRETVAEFLGC
-94 REDDQV
+94 RAGDQV

-114 AVLPAGCEVFVFE
+114 AALPADCQVFVFE

-135 PWRDARVSYLN
+135 PWRDARVTYLN
-146 APRTPGEA
+146 APRTPTRA
-154 VATLERALAARDL
+154 VETLERALAGRDPY
-167 KGPALVCV
+167 GPALVCV
-175 TGASNVTGELWPVRE
+175 TGASNVTGELWPVKE
-190 LAAVAHAHGARVVLD
+190 LAAAAHAHGARIVLD

-239 VLAGRA
+239 VLAGRS
-245 DWLRDSEPY
+245 DWLTDAEPY
-254 LAGGGASRKVARRS
+254 LAGGGASRQVARRA

-290 IGVYAIAS
+290 IGVYSIAS

-309 RLVARERELVA
+309 SLVAREQRLVA
-320 RVREGLAEVPEVR
+320 EVRAGLAEVPAVK

-350 VVDGWN
+350 VVEGWN

-383 RTLLGGDAG
+383 RTLLGS
-392 DPGSAA
+392 DP
-398 RLTPVPA
+398 
-405 RGRSTRSGSAS
+405 
-416 GPVRRTSTSSG
+416 
-427 SPGPSG
+427 
-433 NSSGTAPAGTT
+433 
-444 APRTAVASPTAADA
+444 
-458 RRSGVEADRE
+458 
-468 RRFQVVLGVG
+468 
-478 TERHVR
+478 
-484 VRGLD
+484 
-489 ARDLADA
+489 
-496 ARDDVRQVVVPG
+496 
-508 DPHHGDQIV
+508 
-517 GAGDGEDLADAFQR
+517 
-531 RDGLGD
+531 GD
-537 LGDPV
+537 LGECGAPEAEPGQKSLNAIRV
-542 DAGLDEH
+542 SFGAGTPDEH
-549 DRGDHG
+549 VERFLRAVKELVSEGAQWKYRTESGRCVPDRGTATQV

>member
-1 MSAPIDA
+1 MSAFLNA
-8 LTQTTDAQPLPVL
+8 ATATATASVETASAASAACAGGAASAACAGPLPVL

-70 GYLSQLSTDLFEN
+70 GYLSQLSTDLFEQ
-83 SRRAVAEFLGC
+83 SRAAVAAFLDC
-94 REDDQV
+94 RPSDQV

-114 AVLPAGCEVFVFE
+114 AALPADCRVFVFE

-135 PWRDARVSYLN
+135 PWDGAQVTYLD
-146 APRTPGEA
+146 APRSPEEA
-154 VATLERALAARDL
+154 VAALERALADRDVH
-167 KGPALVCV
+167 GAALVCV

-190 LAAVAHAHGARVVLD
+190 LAAAAHAHGARIVLD

-214 VDIAELDVDWV
+214 VSVQDLDVDWV

-245 DWLRDSEPY
+245 DWLQQARPY
-254 LAGGGASRKVARRS
+254 LAGGGASRTVARRE

-298 ACKALTEAGFD
+298 ACRALTEAGFD
-309 RLVARERELVA
+309 RLVAREHELIA
-320 RVREGLAEVPEVR
+320 QVRAGLAGIPQVR
-333 VLSLFGDDAP
+333 ILSLFGDDAP
-343 RVGVISF
+343 RVGVLSF
-350 VVDGWN
+350 VVEGWN

-383 RTLLGGDAG
+383 RTLLGSAPQEPGACGAPEGEPGGRSEVGVPPAAG
-392 DPGSAA
+392 
-398 RLTPVPA
+398 
-405 RGRSTRSGSAS
+405 RGRSLNAIRVSFG
-416 GPVRRTSTSSG
+416 
-427 SPGPSG
+427 
-433 NSSGTAPAGTT
+433 AGT
-444 APRTAVASPTAADA
+444 P
-458 RRSGVEADRE
+458 
-468 RRFQVVLGVG
+468 
-478 TERHVR
+478 
-484 VRGLD
+484 
-489 ARDLADA
+489 
-496 ARDDVRQVVVPG
+496 
-508 DPHHGDQIV
+508 
-517 GAGDGEDLADAFQR
+517 
-531 RDGLGD
+531 
-537 LGDPV
+537 
-542 DAGLDEH
+542 DEH
-549 DRGDHG
+549 VERFVRAVRELVTEGAQWQYRTEEGRCVPAV

>member
-1 MSAPIDA
+1 MSAFLNA
-8 LTQTTDAQPLPVL
+8 AVATTATAVDPACAEPLPVL

-70 GYLSQLSTDLFEN
+70 GYLSQLSTDLFEQ
-83 SRRAVAEFLGC
+83 SRVTVAEFLDC
-94 REDDQV
+94 RPADQV
-100 VFTRSTTDSLNLLA
+100 IFTRSTTDSLNLLA
-114 AVLPAGCEVFVFE
+114 AVLPAGCQVFVFE

-135 PWRDARVSYLN
+135 PWSNAQVTYLN
-146 APRTPGEA
+146 APRTPDEA
-154 VATLERALAARDL
+154 VATLERALADREPY
-167 KGPALVCV
+167 GPALVCV
-175 TGASNVTGELWPVRE
+175 TGASNVTGELWPVKE
-190 LAAVAHAHGARVVLD
+190 LAAAAHAHGARIVLD

-214 VDIAELDVDWV
+214 VSVQDLDVDWV

-245 DWLRDSEPY
+245 DWLQQAEPY
-254 LAGGGASRKVARRS
+254 LAGGGASRKVARRE

-290 IGVYAIAS
+290 IGVYSIAS
-298 ACKALTEAGFD
+298 ACRALTEAGFD
-309 RLVARERELVA
+309 SLVARERHLIA
-320 RVREGLAEVPEVR
+320 KVREGLAEVPAVR
-333 VLSLFGDDAP
+333 VLSLFGDEAP

-383 RTLLGGDAG
+383 RTLLGSEPQTQGECGAPEAAPGERSLNAIRVSFGAG
-392 DPGSAA
+392 
-398 RLTPVPA
+398 TPDEHVDRFVRAVKELVADGAKWQYRTEEGRCVPA
-405 RGRSTRSGSAS
+405 
-416 GPVRRTSTSSG
+416 V
-427 SPGPSG
+427 
-433 NSSGTAPAGTT
+433 
-444 APRTAVASPTAADA
+444 
-458 RRSGVEADRE
+458 
-468 RRFQVVLGVG
+468 
-478 TERHVR
+478 
-484 VRGLD
+484 
-489 ARDLADA
+489 
-496 ARDDVRQVVVPG
+496 
-508 DPHHGDQIV
+508 
-517 GAGDGEDLADAFQR
+517 
-531 RDGLGD
+531 
-537 LGDPV
+537 
-542 DAGLDEH
+542 
-549 DRGDHG
+549 

>member
-1 MSAPIDA
+1 MSVRPHTVAATVVTATIPVA
-8 LTQTTDAQPLPVL
+8 ATAVETAVGTAESTDPCCAAPLPVL

-70 GYLSQLSTDLFEN
+70 GYLSQLSTDLFES
-83 SRRAVAEFLGC
+83 SRATVHEFLDC
-94 REDDQV
+94 RVDDQV

-114 AVLPAGCEVFVFE
+114 QVVPADCEVFVFE

-135 PWRDARVSYLN
+135 PWRGARVTYLN

-154 VATLERALAARDL
+154 VRTLESALAGRDPY
-167 KGPALVCV
+167 GPALVCV

-190 LAAVAHAHGARVVLD
+190 LAAAAHAHGARIVLD

-214 VDIAELDVDWV
+214 VSVRELDVDWV

-245 DWLRDSEPY
+245 DWLREAEPY
-254 LAGGGASRKVARRS
+254 LAGGGASRKVARRT

-290 IGVYAIAS
+290 IGVYSIAS
-298 ACKALTEAGFD
+298 ACKALKEAGFEA
-309 RLVARERELVA
+309 LVAREQYLVA

-333 VLSLFGDDAP
+333 LLSLFGEDAP
-343 RVGVISF
+343 RVGVLSF

-383 RTLLGGDAG
+383 RTLLGSDPADQGECGAPEAESGERSLNAIRVSFGAG
-392 DPGSAA
+392 
-398 RLTPVPA
+398 TPDEHVERFVRAVKELVRDGAKWTYRTEDGRCVPA
-405 RGRSTRSGSAS
+405 
-416 GPVRRTSTSSG
+416 V
-427 SPGPSG
+427 
-433 NSSGTAPAGTT
+433 
-444 APRTAVASPTAADA
+444 
-458 RRSGVEADRE
+458 
-468 RRFQVVLGVG
+468 
-478 TERHVR
+478 
-484 VRGLD
+484 
-489 ARDLADA
+489 
-496 ARDDVRQVVVPG
+496 
-508 DPHHGDQIV
+508 
-517 GAGDGEDLADAFQR
+517 
-531 RDGLGD
+531 
-537 LGDPV
+537 
-542 DAGLDEH
+542 
-549 DRGDHG
+549 

>member
-1 MSAPIDA
+1 MSVVTAA
-8 LTQTTDAQPLPVL
+8 TDRSFCSPLPVL
-21 GRDVTVPLVTGGE
+21 GKDVTVPLVTGGE

-83 SRRAVAEFLGC
+83 SRKAVAEFLGC
-94 REDDQV
+94 RAGDQV
-100 VFTRSTTDSLNLLA
+100 IFTRSTTDSLNLLA
-114 AVLPAGCEVFVFE
+114 AAVPADCQVFVYE

-135 PWRDARVSYLN
+135 PWRDARVTYLN
-146 APRTPGEA
+146 APRTPAQAVEA
-154 VATLERALAARDL
+154 LERALAGRDPY
-167 KGPALVCV
+167 GPALVCV
-175 TGASNVTGELWPVRE
+175 TGASNVTGELWPVKE
-190 LAAVAHAHGARVVLD
+190 LAAAAHAHGARIVLD

-214 VDIAELDVDWV
+214 VDIDELDVDWV

-245 DWLRDSEPY
+245 DWLQDAEPY
-254 LAGGGASRKVARRS
+254 LAGGGASRKVARRT
-268 DGGVDVEWHT
+268 DGGVDVEWHS

-290 IGVYAIAS
+290 IGVYSIAS

-309 RLVARERELVA
+309 RLVAREQQLVT
-320 RVREGLAEVPEVR
+320 RVREGLAEVPQVK

-350 VVDGWN
+350 VVEGWN

-383 RTLLGGDAG
+383 RTLLGSDPQ
-392 DPGSAA
+392 DPGECGAPEAEPGERSLNAIRVSFGA
-398 RLTPVPA
+398 GTPDEHIERFVRAVKELVSEGAQWKYRTEDGRCVPD
-405 RGRSTRSGSAS
+405 R
-416 GPVRRTSTSSG
+416 
-427 SPGPSG
+427 
-433 NSSGTAPAGTT
+433 GTA
-444 APRTAVASPTAADA
+444 
-458 RRSGVEADRE
+458 
-468 RRFQVVLGVG
+468 QV
-478 TERHVR
+478 
-484 VRGLD
+484 
-489 ARDLADA
+489 
-496 ARDDVRQVVVPG
+496 
-508 DPHHGDQIV
+508 
-517 GAGDGEDLADAFQR
+517 
-531 RDGLGD
+531 
-537 LGDPV
+537 
-542 DAGLDEH
+542 
-549 DRGDHG
+549 